1 VEVPRPHQG
10 AHHRRG
16 ALTRGALGFA
26 LGLGLLWAGPAT
38 AQNACQVE
46 RHTFPAHRSGARPPL
61 VIGDSGFLLAAPELA
76 RLGLEAD
83 ARGCRAIA
91 AATGVL
97 AARRHT
103 HTLPRIVVL
112 GIGANGG
119 DSYASLRRALAVV
132 GPHRLLGLVTTPA
145 SASSDL
151 AMRRLASRWP
161 QRVFVIEWAG
171 SGIPQRFGGD
181 GIHIGPTAETILARF
196 VWRRV
201 RPYLPPRSLRLPARK
216 SAAKPCGVVH
226 RARRALAVFIT
237 HGKHRVTCRR
247 ARQIVRARAPE
258 RVAGWQWFDWQVVG
272 RRPWTDVFV
281 RPSGKVVVAAA
292 PAPRKP

>member
-1 VEVPRPHQG
+1 M
-10 AHHRRG
+10 
-16 ALTRGALGFA
+16 LLGSGSA
-26 LGLGLLWAGPAT
+26 A

-46 RHTFPAHRSGARPPL
+46 RHTFPARHSGARPPL

-91 AATGVL
+91 AATGIL
-97 AARRHT
+97 AARRHA

-119 DSYASLRRALAVV
+119 DSYGSLREALSVV

-145 SASSDL
+145 SASSDF
-151 AMRRLASRWP
+151 AMRRLAGRWP
-161 QRVFVIEWAG
+161 RRVFVIDWAR

-201 RPYLPPRSLRLPARK
+201 RPYVPPPSLRLPARR
-216 SAAKPCGVVH
+216 SAAKACGIVH
-226 RARRALAVFIT
+226 RARRALAVFVT
-237 HGKHRVTCRR
+237 HGKHRIFCRR

-258 RVAGWQWFDWQVVG
+258 RVVGWHWFDWRVVG
-272 RRPWTDVFV
+272 RRPWTDVYV